1 MTTELVVQDGHP
13 TLRHEERHAL
23 GVILQRTLVE
33 LTDLALIGKQLH
45 WNVQGFHFRS
55 LHLQLDELVDAWRA
69 LGDRVAERAVMLG
82 VSPDGRVATIAEH
95 TPFDATEIVGP
106 LEDALVVDYLTGV
119 LAEAISLARKSM
131 EQSGE
136 LDDVSNDLL
145 IDVVNTLEE
154 QLWMVSV
161 QRVDTHGGPCSRGSR
176 ATARRPAV
184 VAAPA
189 DGKAAPLYAQRR
201 ACCSCSC

>member
-55 LHLQLDELVDAWRA
+55 LHLQLDELVDAWRG

-82 VSPDGRVATIAEH
+82 VSPDGRAATIAEH

-106 LEDALVVDYLTGV
+106 LEDAIVVDYLTGV
-119 LAEAISLARKSM
+119 LAEAVALARKSM

-145 IDVVNTLEE
+145 IEVVNTLEE
-154 QLWMVSV
+154 QLWMVSA
-161 QRVDTHGGPCSRGSR
+161 QRV
-176 ATARRPAV
+176 
-184 VAAPA
+184 
-189 DGKAAPLYAQRR
+189 
-201 ACCSCSC
+201 

>member
-13 TLRHEERHAL
+13 TLRHEERYAL

-95 TPFDATEIVGP
+95 T
-106 LEDALVVDYLTGV
+106 
-119 LAEAISLARKSM
+119 
-131 EQSGE
+131 
-136 LDDVSNDLL
+136 
-145 IDVVNTLEE
+145 LEE
-154 QLWMVSV
+154 QLWMVSA
-161 QRVDTHGGPCSRGSR
+161 QRV
-176 ATARRPAV
+176 
-184 VAAPA
+184 
-189 DGKAAPLYAQRR
+189 
-201 ACCSCSC
+201 

>member
-13 TLRHEERHAL
+13 TLRHEERHAI
-23 GVILQRTLVE
+23 GVLLQRTLVE

-45 WNVQGFHFRS
+45 WNVQGPHFRS
-55 LHLQLDELVDAWRA
+55 LHLHLDELVDAWRA

-95 TPFDATEIVGP
+95 TPFDANEIAGP
-106 LEDALVVDYLTGV
+106 LEDSFVVDYLTGA
-119 LAEAISLARKSM
+119 LAEAVAQARKSM

-145 IDVVNTLEE
+145 IEVVDTLEE

-161 QRVDTHGGPCSRGSR
+161 QRV
-176 ATARRPAV
+176 
-184 VAAPA
+184 
-189 DGKAAPLYAQRR
+189 
-201 ACCSCSC
+201 

>member
-45 WNVQGFHFRS
+45 WNVQGLNFRS
-55 LHLQLDELVDAWRA
+55 LHLELDELVDAWRE
-69 LGDRVAERAVMLG
+69 LSDSVAERAVMLG
-82 VSPDGRVATIAEH
+82 VSPDGRAATIAER
-95 TPFDATEIVGP
+95 TPFDATEIAGP
-106 LEDALVVDYLTGV
+106 LEDAIVIDYLTGV
-119 LAEAISLARKSM
+119 LAEAVALARKSM

-145 IDVVNTLEE
+145 IGVVNKLEE
-154 QLWMVSV
+154 QLWMVSA
-161 QRVDTHGGPCSRGSR
+161 QRV
-176 ATARRPAV
+176 
-184 VAAPA
+184 
-189 DGKAAPLYAQRR
+189 
-201 ACCSCSC
+201 